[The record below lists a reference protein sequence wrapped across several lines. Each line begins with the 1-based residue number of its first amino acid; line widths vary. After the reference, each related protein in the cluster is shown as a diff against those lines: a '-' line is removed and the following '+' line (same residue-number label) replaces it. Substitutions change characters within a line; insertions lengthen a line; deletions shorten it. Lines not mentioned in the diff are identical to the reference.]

1 MPRIEKY
8 IYLRICV
15 CGNIYTY
22 ISVCEIN
29 RMCVKERV
37 GAIYVDTD
45 ASHMHDNLLV
55 DVSTLGNRQQS
66 AELFRIQIFH
76 SYRLGAMQGAQST
89 ILYHPQLTPE
99 RHVILSPQT

>member
-22 ISVCEIN
+22 IYVCEIN

-45 ASHMHDNLLV
+45 AFICMIIYLLMCQ
-55 DVSTLGNRQQS
+55 R
-66 AELFRIQIFH
+66 
-76 SYRLGAMQGAQST
+76 
-89 ILYHPQLTPE
+89 
-99 RHVILSPQT
+99 